1 MTDMPKPD
9 RFSRHFDRHGPGAS
23 LTHAQ
28 EKLAARPPM
37 RRFDIKWLDATGA
50 IKETSKIGPAHPVF
64 EDAFSAFARGSMV
77 ATETGPVAVEDLL
90 PGDKILTETGPALPL
105 VWHGSMTC
113 NPGLSLPTGHSIAL
127 NRISPDSFGLTRPEQ
142 VLVTG
147 PGARLARHLPNAR
160 DLSGVQY
167 ALTRVSALQDGYQV
181 VETVPPSAVQLFHLC
196 LPRHAII
203 RVCGLGF
210 ETYHPGRTLPFAN
223 TGLRAAFLGMFPNV
237 RHLSDFG
244 PMAGVRA
251 EESNQDQSEA
261 PAPPGSA
268 LRPIG

>member
-50 IKETSKIGPAHPVF
+50 ITETSQIGPAHPVF

-196 LPRHAII
+196 LPQHAII
-203 RVCGLGF
+203 TVGGLQF
-210 ETYHPGRTLPFAN
+210 ETYHPGGDIPFAN
-223 TGLRAAFLGMFPNV
+223 TGLRAAFLGLFP
-237 RHLSDFG
+237 HILKFSDFG
-244 PMAGVRA
+244 QLAGFRIPDTKH
-251 EESNQDQSEA
+251 ETDQ
-261 PAPPGSA
+261 PF
-268 LRPIG
+268 RPID